1 MTDDEHP
8 DAIPVR
14 DHVEKDVTDECA
26 YCGQS
31 FGPDE
36 IAIERVIYG
45 RRWRFCSDQCLTDF
59 RESSDFKDQDLDEDR
74 ADLQV
79 HVNEDKTYEDDENL

>member
-14 DHVEKDVTDECA
+14 DHVEKDATDECA

-36 IAIERVIYG
+36 IAIERSIYG
-45 RRWRFCSDQCLTDF
+45 RIWRFCSDQCLQDF
-59 RESSDFKDQDLDEDR
+59 RESSDFKDEDLDSDR
-74 ADLQV
+74 TDLQV
-79 HVNEDKTYEDDENL
+79 NVRDGTTDDGIG